1 MSMREDIK
9 NELIRRLQT
18 LPLDSKLPSDRTLAR
33 EFNVAFLTVNRV
45 MRELE
50 WEGYVVRR
58 ARQGTFLASRE
69 RSVANDWAPANR
81 ANGSVVMVYPNH
93 FSFHYWRHVR
103 YGEEYALKNQLNF
116 LEFKLYP
123 DSTYERVLAFA
134 RQTENLRGLL
144 MLSIPDS
151 LKPATLDAFDALGCP
166 VVVLSA
172 QLPLA
177 GRKHLYCMNVDVQQ
191 QGREAMAAL
200 LAQGHRKLAWVQHEP
215 EPAAATLRGML
226 EALRAAGLRPT
237 DLACI
242 GRGINAWEDSRESGY
257 RLTHQLLDTSSA
269 TGIYYDSTAGILG
282 AMRAFAERGKRVPE
296 DYSLISTGDQS
307 GDADYIVPSL
317 STMEWDWGEEMR
329 QAFDIILGRAQPAHH
344 EVTFPATLHRRGS
357 LGPAP
362 AQTGVPVTVG
372 RPSEAPRPG

>member
-69 RSVANDWAPANR
+69 RSVNNDWAPANR
-81 ANGSVVMVYPNH
+81 ANGSVVMVYPNY
-93 FSFHYWRHVR
+93 FSYHYWRHVR
-103 YGEEYALKNQLNF
+103 FGEEFAIKNQLTF

-134 RQTENLRGLL
+134 RQAENLRGLL
-144 MLSIPDS
+144 MLSTPDS
-151 LKPATLDAFDALGCP
+151 LTPAALASFDALGCP
-166 VVVLSA
+166 VMLLST
-172 QLPLA
+172 QIPLA
-177 GRKHLYCMNVDVQQ
+177 GRANVHCLNVDLVQ
-191 QGREAMAAL
+191 QGRDAVAAL
-200 LAQGHRKLAWVQHEP
+200 LAQGHRKIAWIQHEP
-215 EPAAATLRGML
+215 TPAPAVLKGMI

-242 GRGINAWEDSRESGY
+242 GRGINAWEDSREAAY

-269 TGIYYDSTAGILG
+269 TGIYLDSVGGVQG
-282 AMRAFAERGKRVPE
+282 ALRALTERGKRVP
-296 DYSLISTGDQS
+296 DDFSIIAPGDQS
-307 GDADYIVPSL
+307 GYADYAIPSL
-317 STMEWDWGEEMR
+317 STIEWDWSEEMR
-329 QAFDIILGRAQPAHH
+329 TAFDIIMGRAQVPTR
-344 EVTFPATLHRRGS
+344 EITFPATVHPRRS

-362 AQTGVPVTVG
+362 TPSTAPVTVG
-372 RPSEAPRPG
+372 RAAV